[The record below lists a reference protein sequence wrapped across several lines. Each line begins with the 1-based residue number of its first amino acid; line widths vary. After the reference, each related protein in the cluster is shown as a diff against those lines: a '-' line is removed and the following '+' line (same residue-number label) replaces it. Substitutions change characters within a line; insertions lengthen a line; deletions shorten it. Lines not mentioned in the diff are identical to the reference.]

1 MIPGIINVELIIYAI
16 RELYH
21 FSRGYIYK
29 IQYTLCKYIINNLVH
44 QMRAHLRSQFVENL
58 YFDCSLTWAGNEAGP
73 LHLLLD
79 APHQLLSTKIR
90 RHKLRRRLRPVS
102 PVDDTGE
109 VASLKPVATLST
121 LCRQTE

>member
-1 MIPGIINVELIIYAI
+1 M
-16 RELYH
+16 RE
-21 FSRGYIYK
+21 R
-29 IQYTLCKYIINNLVH
+29 
-44 QMRAHLRSQFVENL
+44 LRSQFVENL
-58 YFDCSLTWAGNEAGP
+58 TWAGDEAGP

-109 VASLKPVATLST
+109 VASLNPLATLGT
-121 LCRQTE
+121 LRKRSGVWALNRGSFIEWAKLF